1 MTTAKE
7 DDTLSELRHEYK
19 SVKKELSQ
27 YDSFIDNHPFVCIF
41 VPFTLSIIFV
51 IVAAVNSISWVGWTA
66 LALFVLSIAMLCIV
80 LARTGKI
87 AKINAKLD
95 DIEHEVKLF
104 HSKPLSTTAGADRD
118 ELGLWQDISND
129 DKKSSGKWGWVMGV
143 VVLLVVGSVISYN
156 RSNQTADNNSTLN
169 QAATQQ
175 QDTETSLNQYQCL
188 NDAHNAYNTAW
199 DNADTDGDGK
209 LSYADGS
216 HNITTSYYDAAIS
229 CYRSYRTA
237 DSDGYIADYQAKR
250 QQEVDKYNTHIE
262 AVGNAAA
269 GARNN
274 SSSSMNCTSNSIGSS
289 TYTRCY

>member
-1 MTTAKE
+1 MTTTKE
-7 DDTLSELRHEYK
+7 TDTLSELRHEYK

-27 YDSFIDNHPFVCIF
+27 YDTFIDNHPFVCIF
-41 VPFTLSIIFV
+41 VPFILSIVVV
-51 IVAAVNSISWVGWTA
+51 IVAAVNSMSWVGWAA
-66 LALFVLSIAMLCIV
+66 LVLFILFVVMLCIV

-104 HSKPLSTTAGADRD
+104 HSKPLATTVGAGGD
-118 ELGLWQDISND
+118 ELGLWQDIKND
-129 DKKSSGKWGWVMGV
+129 NGESASKWGWVMGV
-143 VVLLVVGSVISYN
+143 IVLLVIGSVISYN
-156 RSNQTADNNSTLN
+156 RSNQTADNSTLN

-175 QDTETSLNQYQCL
+175 QDTETSLSQYKCL
-188 NDAHNAYNTAW
+188 DDAHSAYNTAW
-199 DNADTDGDGK
+199 NNADTDRDGK

-216 HNITTSYYDAAIS
+216 HNITTDYYDAAIS
-229 CYRSYRTA
+229 CYRLYKTA

-269 GARNN
+269 RNN

>member
-7 DDTLSELRHEYK
+7 TDTLSELRHEYK

-41 VPFTLSIIFV
+41 VPFTLSIVVV
-51 IVAAVNSISWVGWTA
+51 IVAAVNSLSWVGWAA
-66 LALFVLSIAMLCIV
+66 LALFVLFVVTLCIV

-104 HSKPLSTTAGADRD
+104 HSKPHSTTDSADRD
-118 ELGLWQDISND
+118 ELGLWQDINND
-129 DKKSSGKWGWVMGV
+129 NGKSSGKWGWVMGV
-143 VVLLVVGSVISYN
+143 IVLLVIGSVISYN
-156 RSNQTADNNSTLN
+156 RTNQAADNNNTLN

-175 QDTETSLNQYQCL
+175 QDTETSLSQYQCL
-188 NDAHNAYNTAW
+188 DDAHNAYNTAW

-216 HNITTSYYDAAIS
+216 HNITTNYYDAAIS
-229 CYRSYRTA
+229 CYRSHKTA
-237 DSDGYIADYQAKR
+237 DSNSYIADYQAKR